1 MPFFSSFDVAF
12 LISFVFS
19 RALTAEFGDGFT
31 CDNLKNMR
39 QFYKTYANDE
49 ICYTLCSRLSWSYNR
64 LIMRVQDSDARNYY
78 LQEAAQEGWSVWQLE
93 RNIESHN
100 YQLLLAALNGD
111 KPQTAVN
118 AQFPVSEKNHLFAV
132 LFQ

>member
-1 MPFFSSFDVAF
+1 M
-12 LISFVFS
+12 FS

-39 QFYKTYANDE
+39 QCYLTYPDKE
-49 ICYTLCSRLSWSYNR
+49 ICYTLCSRLSWSHNR

-78 LQEAAQEGWSVWQLE
+78 LQEAAQEGWSVRQLE

-100 YQLLLAALNGD
+100 YQRLLAAPNGD

-118 AQFPVSEKNHLFAV
+118 AQFPVSEKKHLFAV

>member
-1 MPFFSSFDVAF
+1 MPFFSSLDVAF

-19 RALTAEFGDGFT
+19 RALTAKFGDGFT

-39 QFYKTYANDE
+39 QCYLTYANDE
-49 ICYTLCSRLSWSYNR
+49 IGYTLCSQLGWSHNR
-64 LIMRVQDSDARNYY
+64 LIMRVQDSDARHYY
-78 LQEAAQEGWSVWQLE
+78 LQEAAQEGWSVRQLE

-100 YQLLLAALNGD
+100 YQRLLAALNGD

-118 AQFPVSEKNHLFAV
+118 AQFPVSEKKHLFAV